1 MDISDVMNMPD
12 YTRILFDKLQK
23 FEPEYASKII
33 GILLLNNEHDIA
45 KLASC
50 PDHIV
55 REVAFK
61 AKNDLQRMSAYKP
74 SLIPI
79 SVPTNPQQGLGH
91 LSAISPRTPTSSPSF
106 QVHNSPYWD
115 PYTATNTNPEF
126 STMKYSDSI
135 AELQNQAELFGLES
149 HADPIGSDFYGLEAS
164 TPNFG
169 GKAGRRFS
177 GLSDFP
183 VKTCHYFNKGY
194 CKHGESCRYY
204 HAQTESFSHM
214 YGNDFANDD
223 PVVSPGSLAQLER
236 EIVDL
241 LKQRRRNPITIA
253 ALPMAYYD
261 KYKKVLQADGYLTE
275 SQRHGKSG
283 YSLTKLLARLSNS
296 ICVID
301 RPHGQHEVVLAEDAP
316 KYSQKRDFV
325 QNISAS
331 RQIYLTFPAD
341 STFTEE
347 DVSNYFSTF
356 GCVEDV
362 RIPCQ
367 QKRMFGFVT
376 FIDPHTVKTILD
388 KGNPHYVRGSRVL
401 VKPYREKSK
410 VIERKYADRIQHS
423 ICYSPHHIDMD
434 SEVNSIP
441 RSGNAR
447 SLRRQ
452 LLEEQEQA
460 IEIVE
465 MQRRRVAALQFAQNS
480 LSTSPH
486 FRFSTNGMR
495 GTEDHFNFNFHPH
508 ESLSMLNDNEKSNHI
523 DANYSDE
530 NSSQGLDL
538 PDSPFAFPVENE
550 N

>member
-1 MDISDVMNMPD
+1 MDISEVMNIPD

-33 GILLLNNEHDIA
+33 GILLLHNEHDIA
-45 KLASC
+45 KLATC

-55 REVAFK
+55 RDVAFK
-61 AKNDLQRMSAYKP
+61 AKNDLQRMSAHKP
-74 SLIPI
+74 SIIPI
-79 SVPTNPQQGLGH
+79 SVPMNPPQGLSH
-91 LSAISPRTPTSSPSF
+91 LSVISPRTPTSPPSF
-106 QVHNSPYWD
+106 PVHNSPYWD
-115 PYTATNTNPEF
+115 PYPATNTNPEF
-126 STMKYSDSI
+126 MKYSDSI
-135 AELQNQAELFGLES
+135 AELQNQAELYGLES
-149 HADPIGSDFYGLEAS
+149 HVDPIGSDFYGLEAS

-169 GKAGRRFS
+169 GKAGRRYS

-204 HAQTESFSHM
+204 HGQAGSESFSHM
-214 YGNDFANDD
+214 YGNDFVNDD

-316 KYSQKRDFV
+316 KYTQKRDFV

-376 FIDPHTVKTILD
+376 FIDPQTVKTILD

-434 SEVNSIP
+434 SEMNSIS
-441 RSGNAR
+441 RSCGNAR

-452 LLEEQEQA
+452 LMEEQEQA
-460 IEIVE
+460 LELVE
-465 MQRRRVAALQFAQNS
+465 MQRRRLAALQFAQNS
-480 LSTSPH
+480 LSPSPQ

-495 GTEDHFNFNFHPH
+495 ASEDHFNFNFHPQ
-508 ESLSMLNDNEKSNHI
+508 ESFNDNEKPSNI
-523 DANYSDE
+523 DTNFSDE
-530 NSSQGLDL
+530 NSSSQGFDL

-550 N
+550 NQ